1 MYPFLWYFLEI
12 SQVVPLRCLCQSL
25 DKAELTLVSIWGWGS
40 MPLQCLVQQLPWSW
54 NSSQYSG
61 FAWIFFTLF
70 ISIDTLLHLQRFL
83 RTCGPQASL
92 GIYEEVGVTE
102 RRVFFSDF
110 KRVTF
115 PKVLVFSL
123 VKVHQDLVTPSCLP
137 GLLGIPWFL
146 CHYGSEEALNGNI
159 MMLNNHFMLTEHWSC
174 EMPRETLSV
183 LLLFGLTGKL
193 EG

>member
-1 MYPFLWYFLEI
+1 M
-12 SQVVPLRCLCQSL
+12 
-25 DKAELTLVSIWGWGS
+25 
-40 MPLQCLVQQLPWSW
+40 
-54 NSSQYSG
+54 
-61 FAWIFFTLF
+61 
-70 ISIDTLLHLQRFL
+70 
-83 RTCGPQASL
+83 

-123 VKVHQDLVTPSCLP
+123 VKVHQDLVTLSCLP
-137 GLLGIPWFL
+137 GLLSISWFL
-146 CHYGSEEALNGNI
+146 YHYGSEEALNGSI
-159 MMLNNHFMLTEHWSC
+159 MMLNNHFMLTGHWSC

-193 EG
+193 EGRGEFA